1 MISSCLTI
9 IAAFGSHSCVRFRL
23 LRAAAS
29 KQASSLPVVSE
40 FLRLAICIR
49 CHASILHEGASRFS
63 FAVRFLFGLVCV
75 CVCVCVLELVS
86 LRVRE
91 FVNRARSGGRRRRSC
106 GFFFFAKPFVYHGD
120 ARTRPY
126 GRTLEHSLLR

>member
-1 MISSCLTI
+1 MLRYFMRQRADSRSPCNFSS
-9 IAAFGSHSCVRFRL
+9 
-23 LRAAAS
+23 
-29 KQASSLPVVSE
+29 VS
-40 FLRLAICIR
+40 FL
-49 CHASILHEGASRFS
+49 
-63 FAVRFLFGLVCV
+63 
-75 CVCVCVLELVS
+75 CVCVLELVS
-86 LRVRE
+86 LRLRE